1 MEIRRQPL
9 IFSNNDHRCA
19 LLGQS
24 AERQYLETRDEVPF
38 IRALVTMDAP
48 EHSVYRRLT
57 FKKFTPKGIRG
68 LEESIRALAVESID
82 EMAAQGSSCD
92 LDRKSV
98 VEGKSVSVRVDLGV
112 RRLIKIKK

>member
-1 MEIRRQPL
+1 MEISRQPL

-19 LLGQS
+19 LLSQS

-57 FKKFTPKGIRG
+57 FKNFTPKGIRG

-82 EMAAQGSSCD
+82 EMAAQGR
-92 LDRKSV
+92 DRKRV
-98 VEGKSVSVRVDLGV
+98 VSGKSVSVRVAIGG
-112 RRLIKIKK
+112 RRIIKKKKQH